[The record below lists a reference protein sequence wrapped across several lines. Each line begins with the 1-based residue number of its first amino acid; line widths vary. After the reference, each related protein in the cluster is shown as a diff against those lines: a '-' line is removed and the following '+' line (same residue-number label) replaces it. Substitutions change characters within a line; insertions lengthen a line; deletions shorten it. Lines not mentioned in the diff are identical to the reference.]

1 MSKDA
6 FPYNFVFHLLF
17 IVLQPALRTDFRD
30 LETRA
35 QDPDILQIKAKAVSN
50 LSSAQLRRQGSSLEV
65 IR

>member
-6 FPYNFVFHLLF
+6 FPYNFVFYLLF
-17 IVLQPALRTDFRD
+17 IDLQPAQRTSGT
-30 LETRA
+30 LTRA
-35 QDPDILQIKAKAVSN
+35 QDLDILQTKAKAVSN